1 MGYFFLY
8 DSTTGAII
16 AANTTGFTP
25 GSGESVLGPLTDNT
39 AAAAYVNPGR
49 YLVQNGALVAQP
61 YLTLAASAPSNG
73 AVTLTATLNDPPAT
87 PPADVTFTVAGNTFT
102 EAFANGTATLTVDVH
117 PSVAQFAIP
126 ASVAATGCV
135 GAQTTFGG
143 TQQAPVALQCAPLVG
158 GTVPTVTPCGTGS
171 LAYLQNFAGA
181 SSIPAEH
188 VLGDVAT
195 ADAISLDALCGTNG
209 ALAALQAAG
218 IWKPTTAQSAGLAWV
233 RTNVLPSLPVT
244 LATILDSSGH
254 PVQPA
259 AQFAAD
265 QAAAATAFGNF
276 AQWVATMTNL
286 A

>member
-1 MGYFFLY
+1 MYFLY
-8 DSTTGAII
+8 DQTSGSIV

-25 GSGESVLGPLTDNT
+25 GSGEAVLGPLADNT
-39 AAAAYVNPGR
+39 AAAAYVNRSR
-49 YLVQNGALVAQP
+49 YLVQGGALVAQP
-61 YLTLAASAPSNG
+61 YFTIVAAVSGNA
-73 AVTLTATLNDPPAT
+73 ATLTATLNDAPAT
-87 PPADVTFTVAGNTFT
+87 PPTTATFTVAGSAITAPIT
-102 EAFANGTATLTVDVH
+102 SGVATLTVDIH
-117 PSVAQFAIP
+117 ETVAAFAVP
-126 ASVAATGCV
+126 ASVAATGVV

-143 TQQAPVALQCAPLVG
+143 SAKAPVALQCEPLVG
-158 GTVPTVTPCGTGS
+158 GTTPTVTPCGAGS

-181 SSIPAEH
+181 SSIPAEN

-218 IWKPTTAQSAGLAWV
+218 TWKPTAAQSAGLAWV
-233 RTNVLPSLPVT
+233 QKNVLPSLPVT
-244 LATILDSSGH
+244 LATILDSSGN

-265 QAAAATAFGNF
+265 QAAAATAFKNF
-276 AQWVATMTNL
+276 ATWRTTMTNL